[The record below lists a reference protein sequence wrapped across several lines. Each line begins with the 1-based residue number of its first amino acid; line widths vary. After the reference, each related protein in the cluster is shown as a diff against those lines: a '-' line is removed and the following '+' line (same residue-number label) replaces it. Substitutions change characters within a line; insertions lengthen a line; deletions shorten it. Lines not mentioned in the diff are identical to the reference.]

1 VIEQGINFRVGVTGH
16 RDIFSEDID
25 TVRRRSCELLSSLK
39 SAMPATRVTVVSGLA
54 EGADRIFAQV
64 ALSLN
69 MPVEAVMPMPLT
81 FYRNDFDKA
90 SLAELDSILDHADV
104 QCIELPLTSG
114 LSAND
119 NNWPDGARSTLY
131 ANLSDYL
138 RRRSNLLVAVW
149 DGKFKNLPGG
159 TADTVV
165 KYLDAVAGEKDS
177 VIKLNDAGCEPL
189 NGQPL
194 VYWMPTRRTLSVE
207 ASSVGNGTNFPCWLT
222 TAGEQYRQWTDK
234 PNDFSQELTE
244 FDRFNQQYTHLSQ
257 SDSLKS
263 FGNLKDGCVDALKG
277 EGEAQQYEKSDQA
290 YVMADSLALYFQQ
303 RSDRLF
309 KWFSL
314 MTASMGLLF
323 LVYAKLAAA
332 PVLLVAYLVLFFGGV
347 YLHKHGG
354 KRQWFTQHLV
364 YRCLAETTRVRFF
377 LDLAGARD
385 RANIDGL
392 LATTGINK
400 FPGFSWIRHV
410 LQSTN
415 FVNNVSVMKTEHPA
429 ERIELVRTLWIDDQ
443 ASYFGQKTHQLQL
456 RHQKLERLKK
466 WVIWGLIAATIG
478 LVFFKKFFLGVE
490 LVGHLSLKTL
500 IIFLMGLLPFWLG
513 VWEVYQSKMAFKEL
527 MWQYRNQSDNYSST
541 NRMLQSA
548 TNEEYQRVL
557 IARLGQISVLENF
570 LWIINRYH
578 REHEPPVA
586 G

>member
-1 VIEQGINFRVGVTGH
+1 MIEQGINFRVGVTGH

-443 ASYFGQKTHQLQL
+443 ASYFGQKTHQLHL